1 MPGILIATLLA
12 TVSAKAPM
20 EYASGDLLFSD
31 CGGSRQFVTGY
42 VSGWLDKWNRDDF
55 LARRALADAIHRPE
69 AMVNFARL
77 GNGIG
82 MNICLPPGT
91 TAIVIGD
98 MLCRFLQD
106 NPDIRGGEGDELL
119 MTVISRRYNC
129 RAQ

>member
-42 VSGWLDKWNRDDF
+42 VSSWLDKWNRDEF

-91 TAIVIGD
+91 TPIIIGE
-98 MLCRFLQD
+98 MLCHFLQE
-106 NPDIRGGEGDELL
+106 NPGVRSAEGDDLV
-119 MTVISRRYNC
+119 MTVVSRSYGC
-129 RAQ
+129 R